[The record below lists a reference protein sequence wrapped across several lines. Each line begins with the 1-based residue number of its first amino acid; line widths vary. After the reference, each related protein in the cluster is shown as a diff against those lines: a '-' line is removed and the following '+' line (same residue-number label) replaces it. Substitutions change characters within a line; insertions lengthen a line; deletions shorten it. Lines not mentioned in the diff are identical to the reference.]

1 MTRELD
7 GTPPVYHSY
16 LLRLW
21 RESEQGARRAS
32 LENVMTSERHSFP
45 NLASLYAFLQATFP
59 ETEGLSWRDPDE
71 PRP

>member
-45 NLASLYAFLQATFP
+45 NLTSLYAFLQATFP
-59 ETEGLSWRDPDE
+59 ETEGWHYPDE
-71 PRP
+71 SQP